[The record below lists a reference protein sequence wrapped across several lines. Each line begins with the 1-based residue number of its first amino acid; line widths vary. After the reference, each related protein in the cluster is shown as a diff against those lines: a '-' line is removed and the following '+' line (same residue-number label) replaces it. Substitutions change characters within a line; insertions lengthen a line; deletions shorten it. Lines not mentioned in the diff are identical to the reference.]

1 MISYEITCFI
11 NYKYID
17 RKVYVLRFKIPFYK
31 REGSEFINECKY
43 MREKNRNNS
52 MFAGGNRCLQSFFSF

>member
-17 RKVYVLRFKIPFYK
+17 RKVYLYNHKGYANAKFIPFYT
-31 REGSEFINECKY
+31 
-43 MREKNRNNS
+43 
-52 MFAGGNRCLQSFFSF
+52 